1 MEFHTQ
7 QLVWAELA
15 DRPRWPGVIIDEN
28 EVGAERPASE
38 TNKEYVPIHLLAQ
51 SENMWIDQDLLLL
64 YEANREQ
71 YHKGSEDPAF
81 LKAVEEADEHLQ
93 KQKEDTQYIIA
104 IKSKETKVKDEGEPE
119 ALVVDEKE
127 KEKTEKETD
136 YVGKDITDIFSSAS
150 KTEENISM
158 CEEDSKNN
166 VTSDINKDFHV
177 QQIVWAKMMG
187 HPHWPAVIIK
197 EEDINA
203 KRPSKKS
210 NKVHYPVQFLGE
222 NTNGWIVDTYICP
235 YEENKQKYCKGSK
248 NQLFSKAISAADE
261 YVRKQKG
268 DPEYQVPIKLSKK
281 RKKEES
287 PAVTKKARKQDNGE
301 SPVVDKKNGDS
312 SSKKSKKSLNGQTS
326 VVAEK
331 SGESSAKKS
340 KKNLNG
346 VSNKVEESNKNDMD
360 TEINENGFDFFG
372 IADIDKQFAVQELVW
387 AKMMGHP
394 YWPAVIIEESEVNT
408 ARPPKI
414 HKQFYPV
421 QFLGEYANAWVES
434 KFICPYTENKDKYY
448 ECSKNQ
454 LFLQALDEADEYEE
468 KRKED
473 SKYRIKIKQATDRYD
488 QGDGNRPKKRR
499 IKEEKSSDGDVTSSP
514 NKKENAEDDNAD
526 NNMEYTEQQI
536 VWAKMVGHPHWPAV
550 IISEVEV
557 DAAMPSSKSN
567 KQYYPVV
574 FLGDFTHAWV
584 EKSHIHPY
592 EKNIEK
598 YSKSS
603 KTQFFAQ
610 ALGQA
615 NEHLRKQ
622 KEDSEYKIA
631 FERSP
636 KKRSG
641 DTARRSKSSPKKVE
655 RSPKKI
661 NILVPPLTG
670 EAFSKKTADKLKI
683 GVVGTGMIGAEI
695 VKVLVEA
702 GYTVNMWNRT
712 LAKCKQLEKELGK
725 GEHLSVLLTARNVL
739 VKSDV
744 VFMCISDRQ
753 ATKQMVENE
762 FEASIDTENL
772 LKSKGILMMTSI
784 DTNESKEINDSITK
798 KGGKYLE
805 LALQGGSEES
815 SKESRVLLT
824 AGDEALFHH
833 CHPYFKAIDCTPLYF
848 GSTIGNAIR
857 INLAM
862 QMIKGVSM
870 AALSEAFNVVERCG
884 IEKDKLIQ
892 IFNMSDIASPY
903 LKSKTDFIDQNS
915 FNSVQQPLKHM
926 QNDLKMILDMAD
938 SVDHALPLANT
949 ANEIYKE
956 CIRENFGDYDV
967 SAVYLK
973 NKRKY
978 F

>member
-7 QLVWAELA
+7 QLVWAELV
-15 DRPRWPGVIIDEN
+15 DSPHWPGVIIDEGD
-28 EVGAERPASE
+28 VGAERPSSE

-51 SENMWIDQDLLLL
+51 SENIWIDQDLLLL
-64 YEANREQ
+64 YEANRDQ
-71 YHKGSEDPAF
+71 YHKGSADPVF

-104 IKSKETKVKDEGEPE
+104 IKSKEVKVKNEAGSE
-119 ALVVDEKE
+119 ALVVDEKM
-127 KEKTEKETD
+127 ETD
-136 YVGKDITDIFSSAS
+136 YVGKDITDIFSSSS
-150 KTEENISM
+150 KTEENVSV
-158 CEEDSKNN
+158 CDEESKSN
-166 VTSDINKDFHV
+166 VTLDVNRDFHV

-235 YEENKQKYCKGSK
+235 YEENRQKYCKGSK

-281 RKKEES
+281 RKKEEL
-287 PAVTKKARKQDNGE
+287 PAVTKKAKKQDNGE
-301 SPVVDKKNGDS
+301 SPVVDRKNGDAS
-312 SSKKSKKSLNGQTS
+312 IKKSKKSLNGQTS
-326 VVAEK
+326 VGVEK

-346 VSNKVEESNKNDMD
+346 VSTVEGNDSNKVEESNKNDMD
-360 TEINENGFDFFG
+360 KEINENGFDIFG
-372 IADIDKQFAVQELVW
+372 IADIDKEFAVQELVW

-394 YWPAVIIEESEVNT
+394 YWPAVIIDESEVNT

-434 KFICPYTENKDKYY
+434 KFICPYAENKEKYY

-454 LFLQALDEADEYEE
+454 LFLQALDEADEYVE

-473 SKYRIKIKQATDRYD
+473 SKYRIKIKQAADKYD
-488 QGDGNRPKKRR
+488 HGDGNKPKKRR
-499 IKEEKSSDGDVTSSP
+499 VKDEKSNDSDVTSP
-514 NKKENAEDDNAD
+514 KKENADDVEAD
-526 NNMEYTEQQI
+526 NNVEFTEQQI

-550 IISEVEV
+550 IISELEV
-557 DAAMPSSKSN
+557 DVAMPSSKSN

-615 NEHLRKQ
+615 NEHFRKQ
-622 KEDSEYKIA
+622 KEDSEYRIS

-636 KKRSG
+636 KRRSG
-641 DTARRSKSSPKKVE
+641 ETTRRSKSSPKKVE

-661 NILVPPLTG
+661 DISVPPVVG

-683 GVVGTGMIGAEI
+683 GVVGIGTIGTEI
-695 VKVLVEA
+695 VKVLVDA
-702 GYTVNMWNRT
+702 GYTVNMWNRS
-712 LAKCKQLEKELGK
+712 LAKCRQLEKELGQ
-725 GEHLSVLLTARNVL
+725 GEHISILLSARNVL

-744 VFMCISDRQ
+744 VFICISDRQ
-753 ATKQMVENE
+753 AIKHMVENE
-762 FEASIDTENL
+762 FEASMDTENL

-784 DTNESKEINDSITK
+784 DANESKQINDSITK

-805 LALQGGSEES
+805 LAFQSGSPGS
-815 SKESRVLLT
+815 SKESRFLLA

-833 CHPYFKAIDCTPLYF
+833 CHPYFKAINCTPLYF
-848 GSTIGNAIR
+848 GNTIGNAIR

-862 QMIKGVSM
+862 QMVKGVSI
-870 AALSEAFNVVERCG
+870 AALSEAFNLVERCG
-884 IEKDKLIQ
+884 IERGKLIE

-903 LKSKTDFIDQNS
+903 LKNKSDYIDQNS

-926 QNDLKMILDMAD
+926 QNDLKMVLDMAD

-956 CIRENFGDYDV
+956 CIRENFADYDV

>member
-7 QLVWAELA
+7 QLVWAELV
-15 DRPRWPGVIIDEN
+15 DSPHWPGVIIDEGD
-28 EVGAERPASE
+28 VGAERPSSE

-51 SENMWIDQDLLLL
+51 SENIWIDQDLLLL
-64 YEANREQ
+64 YEANRDQ
-71 YHKGSEDPAF
+71 YHKGSADPVF

-104 IKSKETKVKDEGEPE
+104 IKSKEVKVKNEAGSE
-119 ALVVDEKE
+119 ALVVDEKM
-127 KEKTEKETD
+127 ETD
-136 YVGKDITDIFSSAS
+136 YVGKDITDIFSSSS
-150 KTEENISM
+150 KTEENVSV
-158 CEEDSKNN
+158 CDEESKSN
-166 VTSDINKDFHV
+166 VTLDVNRDFHV

-235 YEENKQKYCKGSK
+235 YEENRQKYCKGSK

-281 RKKEES
+281 RKKEEL
-287 PAVTKKARKQDNGE
+287 PAVTKKAKKQDNGE
-301 SPVVDKKNGDS
+301 SPVVDRKNGDAS
-312 SSKKSKKSLNGQTS
+312 IKKSKKSLNGQTS
-326 VVAEK
+326 VGVEK

-346 VSNKVEESNKNDMD
+346 VSTVEGNDSNKVEESNKNDMD
-360 TEINENGFDFFG
+360 KEINENGFDIFG
-372 IADIDKQFAVQELVW
+372 IADIDKEFAVQELVW

-394 YWPAVIIEESEVNT
+394 YWPAVIIDESEVNT

-434 KFICPYTENKDKYY
+434 KFICPYAENKEKYY

-454 LFLQALDEADEYEE
+454 LFLQALDEADEYVE

-473 SKYRIKIKQATDRYD
+473 SKYRIKIKQAADKYD
-488 QGDGNRPKKRR
+488 HGDGNKPKKRR
-499 IKEEKSSDGDVTSSP
+499 VKDEKSNDSDVTSP
-514 NKKENAEDDNAD
+514 KKENADD
-526 NNMEYTEQQI
+526 
-536 VWAKMVGHPHWPAV
+536 
-550 IISEVEV
+550 VE
-557 DAAMPSSKSN
+557 A
-567 KQYYPVV
+567 
-574 FLGDFTHAWV
+574 GT
-584 EKSHIHPY
+584 
-592 EKNIEK
+592 
-598 YSKSS
+598 
-603 KTQFFAQ
+603 
-610 ALGQA
+610 
-615 NEHLRKQ
+615 
-622 KEDSEYKIA
+622 
-631 FERSP
+631 
-636 KKRSG
+636 
-641 DTARRSKSSPKKVE
+641 
-655 RSPKKI
+655 
-661 NILVPPLTG
+661 
-670 EAFSKKTADKLKI
+670 I
-683 GVVGTGMIGAEI
+683 GTEI
-695 VKVLVEA
+695 VKVLVDA
-702 GYTVNMWNRT
+702 GYTVNMWNRS
-712 LAKCKQLEKELGK
+712 LAKCRQLEKELGQ
-725 GEHLSVLLTARNVL
+725 GEHISILLSARNVL

-744 VFMCISDRQ
+744 VFICISDRQ
-753 ATKQMVENE
+753 AIKHMVENE
-762 FEASIDTENL
+762 FEASMDTENL

-784 DTNESKEINDSITK
+784 DANESKQINDSITK

-805 LALQGGSEES
+805 LAFQSGSPGS
-815 SKESRVLLT
+815 SKESRFLLA

-833 CHPYFKAIDCTPLYF
+833 CHPYFKAINCTPLYF
-848 GSTIGNAIR
+848 GNTIGNAIR

-862 QMIKGVSM
+862 QMVKGVSI
-870 AALSEAFNVVERCG
+870 AALSEAFNLVERCG
-884 IEKDKLIQ
+884 IERGKLIE

-903 LKSKTDFIDQNS
+903 LKNKSDYIDQNS

-926 QNDLKMILDMAD
+926 QNDLKMVLDMAD

-956 CIRENFGDYDV
+956 CIRENFADYDV

>member
-7 QLVWAELA
+7 QLVWAELV
-15 DRPRWPGVIIDEN
+15 DSPHWPGVIIDEGD
-28 EVGAERPASE
+28 VGAERPSSE

-51 SENMWIDQDLLLL
+51 SENIWIDQDLLLL
-64 YEANREQ
+64 YEANRDQ
-71 YHKGSEDPAF
+71 YHKGSADPVF

-104 IKSKETKVKDEGEPE
+104 IKSKEVKVKNEAGSE
-119 ALVVDEKE
+119 ALVVDEKM
-127 KEKTEKETD
+127 ETD
-136 YVGKDITDIFSSAS
+136 YVGKDITDIFSSSS
-150 KTEENISM
+150 KTEENVSV
-158 CEEDSKNN
+158 CDEESKSN
-166 VTSDINKDFHV
+166 VTLDVNRDFHV

-235 YEENKQKYCKGSK
+235 YEENRQKYCKGSK

-281 RKKEES
+281 RKKEEL
-287 PAVTKKARKQDNGE
+287 PAVTKKAKKQDNGE
-301 SPVVDKKNGDS
+301 SPVVDRKNGDAS
-312 SSKKSKKSLNGQTS
+312 IKKSKKSLNGQTS
-326 VVAEK
+326 VGVEK

-346 VSNKVEESNKNDMD
+346 VSTVEGNDSNKVEESNKNDMD
-360 TEINENGFDFFG
+360 KEINENGFDIFG
-372 IADIDKQFAVQELVW
+372 IADIDKEFAVQELVW

-394 YWPAVIIEESEVNT
+394 YWPAVIIDESEVNT

-434 KFICPYTENKDKYY
+434 KFICPYAENKEKYY

-454 LFLQALDEADEYEE
+454 LFLQALDEADEYVE

-473 SKYRIKIKQATDRYD
+473 SKYRIKIKQAADKYD
-488 QGDGNRPKKRR
+488 HGDGNKPKKRR
-499 IKEEKSSDGDVTSSP
+499 VKDEKSNDSDVTSP
-514 NKKENAEDDNAD
+514 KKENADDVEAD
-526 NNMEYTEQQI
+526 NNVEFTEQQI

-550 IISEVEV
+550 IISELEV
-557 DAAMPSSKSN
+557 DVAMPSSKSN

-615 NEHLRKQ
+615 NEHFRKQ
-622 KEDSEYKIA
+622 KEDSEYRIS

-636 KKRSG
+636 KRRSG
-641 DTARRSKSSPKKVE
+641 ETTRRSKSSPKKVE

-661 NILVPPLTG
+661 DISVPPVVG

-683 GVVGTGMIGAEI
+683 GVVGI
-695 VKVLVEA
+695 
-702 GYTVNMWNRT
+702 
-712 LAKCKQLEKELGK
+712 
-725 GEHLSVLLTARNVL
+725 
-739 VKSDV
+739 
-744 VFMCISDRQ
+744 
-753 ATKQMVENE
+753 
-762 FEASIDTENL
+762 
-772 LKSKGILMMTSI
+772 GILMMTSI
-784 DTNESKEINDSITK
+784 DANESKQINDSITK

-805 LALQGGSEES
+805 LAFQSGSPGS
-815 SKESRVLLT
+815 SKESRFLLA

-833 CHPYFKAIDCTPLYF
+833 CHPYFKAINCTPLYF
-848 GSTIGNAIR
+848 GNTIGNAIR

-862 QMIKGVSM
+862 QMVKGVSI
-870 AALSEAFNVVERCG
+870 AALSEAFNLVERCG
-884 IEKDKLIQ
+884 IERGKLIE

-903 LKSKTDFIDQNS
+903 LKNKSDYIDQNS

-926 QNDLKMILDMAD
+926 QNDLKMVLDMAD

-956 CIRENFGDYDV
+956 CIRENFADYDV